1 MKLTFKHLLFL
12 NSDSEQ
18 LEREIKKTIPFTKS
32 SKKIKYLEINV
43 IKEVKT
49 YAENYKTLL
58 KVIKE
63 NTNKLKDTM
72 SWLGKPNIV
81 VIQH

>member
-1 MKLTFKHLLFL
+1 MFL

-18 LEREIKKTIPFTKS
+18 LEGEIKKTIPFTKS
-32 SKKIKYLEINV
+32 SKRIKYLEINV

>member
-1 MKLTFKHLLFL
+1 MKLTFKHSLFL

-18 LEREIKKTIPFTKS
+18 LEGEIKKTIPFTKS
-32 SKKIKYLEINV
+32 SKRIKYLEINV

>member
-1 MKLTFKHLLFL
+1 MKLTFKHSLFL

-32 SKKIKYLEINV
+32 SKRIKYLEINV

>member
-32 SKKIKYLEINV
+32 SKRIKYLEINV